1 MESDD
6 KPIKVFAETAE
17 KQLHFLEEI
26 VKDSKK
32 PSALLI
38 LDIFSNAERR
48 FEEGKI
54 DDAILR
60 LYRLVELMAQDRLY
74 NKHHIVVSDVKIEQ
88 IPECLKT
95 EFLRSHRSQRDGKI
109 KIPQTA
115 AFRLLDAMNDDLG
128 KVYTSNESDF
138 LKIQS
143 SRNYSYLA
151 HGFDSSKETTYM
163 KLKEFIL
170 KLNVFNADSAPKFPK
185 IEL

>member
-1 MESDD
+1 MVKERKNIAILYNQYQFKAAKNLADNLQEKSTKYRSLYKKIGFLIDGYNNWDLFCHQDALDCFKRAKIDEIMESDD

-17 KQLHFLEEI
+17 KQLHFLKEI

-95 EFLRSHRSQRDGKI
+95 EFLRSHRSQRGARD
-109 KIPQTA
+109 P
-115 AFRLLDAMNDDLG
+115 
-128 KVYTSNESDF
+128 
-138 LKIQS
+138 LKRQP
-143 SRNYSYLA
+143 R
-151 HGFDSSKETTYM
+151 
-163 KLKEFIL
+163 
-170 KLNVFNADSAPKFPK
+170 
-185 IEL
+185 